1 MQYQVTAEQIL
12 YTILK
17 NDLPGICGVADAF
30 AGKEEAAIRK
40 EFPQWE
46 TQLYF
51 SGLGSMDFDG
61 GFTLDP
67 EFLQAVTSCCQC
79 SRILSVPVRRAQTQR
94 ELTVFFCE
102 SGTLALEQ
110 VQDWEYRLHTDCDP
124 EQLVPAFLQL
134 PAATGFSSSCS
145 IDSDL
150 IQRADVM
157 EMICSGCDPDLAKL
171 AADAAS
177 GVAGYANL
185 TWIEN
190 GMANEVQTI
199 LYNEE
204 GIVRVEVAYTWEQEL
219 MRLTPV
225 DTKWVSDYVRSC
237 ADRQGG

>member
-1 MQYQVTAEQIL
+1 MQYQVSAGQIL

-17 NDLPGICGVADAF
+17 NDLPGICGVTDVF
-30 AGKEEAAIRK
+30 AGKEEAAIRE

-46 TQLYF
+46 TQLCL

-61 GFTLDP
+61 AFSLAP
-67 EFLQAVTSCCQC
+67 EFLQAITMCCQC
-79 SRILSVPVRRAQTQR
+79 NRILSVPVRRERIQR

-102 SGTLALEQ
+102 GNPLALEQ
-110 VQDWEYRLHTDCDP
+110 VQEREYRLHTACDP
-124 EQLVPAFLQL
+124 EQLIPTFLQL
-134 PAATGFSSSCS
+134 PTATVFSSSCS

-150 IQRADVM
+150 IQRRDVM
-157 EMICSGCDPDLAKL
+157 EMICNGCNPDLAQL
-171 AADAAS
+171 AADAAG

-190 GMANEVQTI
+190 GMANEMQTI
-199 LYNEE
+199 LYNES

-225 DTKWVSDYVRSC
+225 DTKWVSEYVRSC
-237 ADRQGG
+237 ANRQGG